1 MSFFSDKTPPSFDK
15 KINNYEIW
23 KKKFSIWQNVTDIDD
38 TKQGGMVVLNL
49 DEETQAAIFDAVT
62 CDDITS

>member
-38 TKQGGMVVLNL
+38 TKQGGMVVLSL
-49 DEETQAAIFDAVT
+49 DDETQEAIFDAVT